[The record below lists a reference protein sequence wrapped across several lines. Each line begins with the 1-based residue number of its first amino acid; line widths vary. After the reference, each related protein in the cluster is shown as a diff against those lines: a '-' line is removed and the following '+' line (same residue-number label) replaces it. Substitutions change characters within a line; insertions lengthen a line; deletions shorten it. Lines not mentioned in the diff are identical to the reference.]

1 MREDLF
7 WRFILASD
15 WRCRRAG
22 LPAILRCMMAG
33 FSLHRSP
40 GLSCLRQLNVALVAL
55 ILATGFSGFG
65 FSALGW
71 TQELATGQHFPRT
84 VSVKATHTYL
94 RAGPSADY
102 YPTARLIQGDA
113 VELWSID
120 AAGYGAVRPLA
131 GSYSWLRAADV
142 DQQIEADPQV
152 GVVITDGAVCRI
164 GSQINDLRHVA
175 QIQLEAGE
183 RVRVLDEVRIE
194 QGRHA
199 GLWLKIVPPSGE
211 FRWARLADL
220 DLPAGLAPQTEE
232 VVATA
237 TAADS
242 VSANIASAREAV
254 DTWREA
260 SESLSE
266 VLAVAAEQPLDEPD
280 DASPPARFGPI
291 AGAHRLLADWVPVGS
306 GLFDLSSTEPAA
318 APVAGPQM
326 APVDELADI
335 DLALSLAVTGPA
347 ENWQLEPLRERLR
360 LAAARA
366 STGAERLR
374 AEAIDAR
381 LARFETVKG
390 RHLALAARDK
400 VDPSPLRLGSLWS
413 SLNGIGSRPIRPGVM
428 PGGKPADGRPTWT
441 PPDYVETNGRL
452 ATVVSRRPDAPRWA
466 IVDTNNNVLAFVTP
480 SAGVNL
486 APMVG
491 QQITVRGS
499 KGYMPEYKRPYVV
512 ASEAQ
517 LKMATA
523 PAPDLR

>member
-1 MREDLF
+1 MPA
-7 WRFILASD
+7 IL
-15 WRCRRAG
+15 CRMLAGFYLYRSRVPGRPRWLRMVICLVLLEAG
-22 LPAILRCMMAG
+22 LPGVGHA
-33 FSLHRSP
+33 
-40 GLSCLRQLNVALVAL
+40 
-55 ILATGFSGFG
+55 
-65 FSALGW
+65 
-71 TQELATGQHFPRT
+71 QELSTGQQFPRT
-84 VSVKATHTYL
+84 VSVKTTHTYL
-94 RAGPSADY
+94 RSGPSSDY

-113 VELWSID
+113 VELWSVD
-120 AAGYGAVRPLA
+120 AEGYGAVRPLA

-142 DQQIEADPQV
+142 DQHLEADPHL

-164 GSQINDLRHVA
+164 GSQINALRHVA

-183 RVRVLDEVRIE
+183 RVRVLDEIHIE
-194 QGRHA
+194 QGRHTGA
-199 GLWLKIVPPSGE
+199 WLKIAPPSGE
-211 FRWARLADL
+211 FRWARLKDL
-220 DLPAGLAPQTEE
+220 ELPAGLAPQTKE
-232 VVATA
+232 VVAAA
-237 TAADS
+237 TAIDNVSNNITSVTKTAD
-242 VSANIASAREAV
+242 A
-254 DTWREA
+254 WREA
-260 SESLSE
+260 GESLSQ
-266 VLAVAAEQPLDEPD
+266 VLAAAAEQPLDEPEE
-280 DASPPARFGPI
+280 STEPLRLGPI

-306 GLFDLSSTEPAA
+306 GLFDMSAAEPATP
-318 APVAGPQM
+318 PVAGPQM

-347 ENWQLEPLRERLR
+347 DNWQLEPLRERLR

-413 SLNGIGSRPIRPGVM
+413 SLGGIGSRPVRPGVM
-428 PGGKPADGRPTWT
+428 PGGKPAGGRPTWT

-466 IVDTNNNVLAFVTP
+466 IVDANNNVLAFVTP
-480 SAGVNL
+480 STGVNL

-512 ASEAQ
+512 ASEAR
-517 LKMATA
+517 LKMAAA
-523 PAPDLR
+523 PTSERR